1 MAKFKYKEID
11 SSGKVV
17 VQGNMEAN
25 SQSDVISAIKAR
37 GARPVSVVQDT
48 SISSSLDIKI
58 GKKKVK
64 SRDLSIFAKQLY
76 TMLHAG
82 MPLLSCIETLGEQ
95 TEHPTLREA
104 LSFIHQDLQKG
115 AIFSTS
121 IQKRPDVFPPLFYSM
136 VRSGEL
142 SGNLDRVLNN
152 LAIHYQKEAKIQAQI
167 KSAMTYPIIILIA
180 AIGVTVLLI
189 VKLVP
194 MFKDM
199 FNGRQLPGI
208 TVFILNLSDLLIH
221 KWYIIIAAIFA
232 TVFVIRTYLSTAT
245 GRLRFD
251 RRKLNLPI
259 IGKYM
264 KIIVSS
270 RFASTLAVL
279 ITSGIPIIQA
289 IESSAE
295 ITGNKFIEKKME
307 NVLDNIKKGSP
318 MSFELKKLKIF
329 PPMMISMI
337 KIGEESGAID
347 TMLSKTSEIFEE
359 ELEEAIKKMTSL
371 MEPVIII
378 LIGGIVAVVLLSIYL
393 PMFEMS
399 TGGGIS

>member
-11 SSGKVV
+11 SSGKV

-245 GRLRFD
+245 GRLQFD

-289 IESSAE
+289 IESSAD

>member
-17 VQGNMEAN
+17 QGTMEAN
-25 SQSDVISAIKAR
+25 SQSDVISTIKAR

-76 TMLHAG
+76 NMLHAG

-104 LSFIHQDLQKG
+104 LSFIYQDLQKG

-199 FNGRQLPGI
+199 FNGRKLPGI

-245 GRLRFD
+245 GRLQFD

>member
-17 VQGNMEAN
+17 QGTMEAN
-25 SQSDVISAIKAR
+25 SQSDVISTIKAR

-104 LSFIHQDLQKG
+104 LSFIYQDLQKG

-199 FNGRQLPGI
+199 FNGRKLPGI

-245 GRLRFD
+245 GRLQFD

>member
-17 VQGNMEAN
+17 QGTMEAN

-232 TVFVIRTYLSTAT
+232 TVFVIRTYLSTAA
-245 GRLRFD
+245 GRLQFD

>member
-1 MAKFKYKEID
+1 
-11 SSGKVV
+11 
-17 VQGNMEAN
+17 
-25 SQSDVISAIKAR
+25 
-37 GARPVSVVQDT
+37 
-48 SISSSLDIKI
+48 
-58 GKKKVK
+58 
-64 SRDLSIFAKQLY
+64 
-76 TMLHAG
+76 
-82 MPLLSCIETLGEQ
+82 
-95 TEHPTLREA
+95 
-104 LSFIHQDLQKG
+104 
-115 AIFSTS
+115 
-121 IQKRPDVFPPLFYSM
+121 
-136 VRSGEL
+136 
-142 SGNLDRVLNN
+142 
-152 LAIHYQKEAKIQAQI
+152 
-167 KSAMTYPIIILIA
+167 
-180 AIGVTVLLI
+180 
-189 VKLVP
+189 
-194 MFKDM
+194 
-199 FNGRQLPGI
+199 
-208 TVFILNLSDLLIH
+208 
-221 KWYIIIAAIFA
+221 
-232 TVFVIRTYLSTAT
+232 
-245 GRLRFD
+245 
-251 RRKLNLPI
+251 
-259 IGKYM
+259 M

>member
-11 SSGKVV
+11 SSGKV

-337 KIGEESGAID
+337 KIGEES
-347 TMLSKTSEIFEE
+347 
-359 ELEEAIKKMTSL
+359 
-371 MEPVIII
+371 
-378 LIGGIVAVVLLSIYL
+378 
-393 PMFEMS
+393 
-399 TGGGIS
+399 

>member
-17 VQGNMEAN
+17 QGTMEAN
-25 SQSDVISAIKAR
+25 SQNDVLDAIKAR

-48 SISSSLDIKI
+48 TISGSLDIKI

-208 TVFILNLSDLLIH
+208 TVFVLNLSDLLIH

-232 TVFVIRTYLSTAT
+232 IVFAIRTYLSTAT
-245 GRLRFD
+245 GRLQFD
-251 RRKLNLPI
+251 SRKLNLPI

-270 RFASTLAVL
+270 RFASTLSVL

-399 TGGGIS
+399 TSGGIS

>member
-11 SSGKVV
+11 SSGKV

>member
-11 SSGKVV
+11 SSGKV

-245 GRLRFD
+245 GRLQFD

>member
-17 VQGNMEAN
+17 QGTMEAN

-58 GKKKVK
+58 GKKKAK

-245 GRLRFD
+245 GRLQFD

>member
-17 VQGNMEAN
+17 QGTMEAN
-25 SQSDVISAIKAR
+25 SQSDVISTIKAR

-221 KWYIIIAAIFA
+221 KWYMIIAAIFA

-245 GRLRFD
+245 GRLQFD

>member
-17 VQGNMEAN
+17 QGTMEAN
-25 SQSDVISAIKAR
+25 SQNDVLDAIKAR

-48 SISSSLDIKI
+48 TISGSLDIKI
-58 GKKKVK
+58 CKKKVK

-208 TVFILNLSDLLIH
+208 TVFVLNLSDLLIH

-232 TVFVIRTYLSTAT
+232 IVFAIRTYLSTAT
-245 GRLRFD
+245 GRLQFD
-251 RRKLNLPI
+251 SRKLNLPI

-270 RFASTLAVL
+270 RFASTLSVL

-399 TGGGIS
+399 TSGGIS

>member
-1 MAKFKYKEID
+1 LAKFKYKEID

-17 VQGNMEAN
+17 QGTMEAN

-245 GRLRFD
+245 GRLQFD

>member
-11 SSGKVV
+11 SSGKV

-199 FNGRQLPGI
+199 FNGRKLPGI

>member
-1 MAKFKYKEID
+1 MPKFKYKEID

-17 VQGNMEAN
+17 QGTIEAI
-25 SQSDVISAIKAR
+25 SQSEVINSMKSR
-37 GARPVSVVQDT
+37 GSRPISVIEDTNVSGG
-48 SISSSLDIKI
+48 LDIKI

-64 SRDLSIFAKQLY
+64 SRDLSIFSKQLY
-76 TMLHAG
+76 TMLNAG
-82 MPLLSCIETLGEQ
+82 MPLLSCIETLREQ
-95 TEHPTLREA
+95 SEHPTLKES
-104 LSFIHQDLQKG
+104 LSSIHQDLQKG
-115 AIFSTS
+115 AIFSSS
-121 IQKRPDVFPPLFYSM
+121 IQKHPDVFPPLFYAM
-136 VRSGEL
+136 IRSGEL
-142 SGNLDRVLNN
+142 SGNLDKILNN
-152 LAIHYQKEAKIQAQI
+152 LSIHYQKEAKIQAQI
-167 KSAMTYPIIILIA
+167 KSAMAYPIIILTA
-180 AIGVTVLLI
+180 AIGVAVLLI

-208 TVFILNLSDLLIH
+208 TMFVLGLSDLLINR
-221 KWYIIIAAIFA
+221 WYIIIAIIAGSIFA
-232 TVFVIRTYLSTAT
+232 IRTYLSTPL
-245 GRLRFD
+245 GRLQFD
-251 RRKLNLPI
+251 NRKLTLPI

-264 KIIVSS
+264 KIIASS
-270 RFASTLAVL
+270 RFASTLSVL

-295 ITGNKFIEKKME
+295 ITGNKFIEKNMKD
-307 NVLDNIKKGSP
+307 VIDNIKKGSP

-347 TMLSKTSEIFEE
+347 TMLAKTSEFFEE

-371 MEPVIII
+371 MEPMIII

-399 TGGGIS
+399 TSGGIS

>member
-17 VQGNMEAN
+17 QGTMEAN

-64 SRDLSIFAKQLY
+64 ARDLSIFAKQLY

-199 FNGRQLPGI
+199 FNGRKLPGI

-245 GRLRFD
+245 GRLQFD

>member
-17 VQGNMEAN
+17 QGTMEAN

>member
-11 SSGKVV
+11 SSGKV

-232 TVFVIRTYLSTAT
+232 TVFVIRTYLSTAA
-245 GRLRFD
+245 GRLQFD

>member
-17 VQGNMEAN
+17 QGTMEAN

-245 GRLRFD
+245 GRLQFD

>member
-17 VQGNMEAN
+17 QGTMEAN
-25 SQSDVISAIKAR
+25 SQSDVISAIKTR

-221 KWYIIIAAIFA
+221 KWYIIIAVIFA

-245 GRLRFD
+245 GRLQFD

>member
-17 VQGNMEAN
+17 QGTMEAN
-25 SQSDVISAIKAR
+25 SQSDVISAIKAS

-245 GRLRFD
+245 GRLQFD

>member
-17 VQGNMEAN
+17 QGTMEAN
-25 SQSDVISAIKAR
+25 SQNDVLGAIKAR

-199 FNGRQLPGI
+199 FNGRKLPGI
-208 TVFILNLSDLLIH
+208 TVFVLNLSDLLIH

-232 TVFVIRTYLSTAT
+232 IVFVIRTYLSTAT
-245 GRLRFD
+245 GRLQFD
-251 RRKLNLPI
+251 SRKLTLPI

-270 RFASTLAVL
+270 RFASNLSVL
-279 ITSGIPIIQA
+279 ITSGITIIQA

-295 ITGNKFIEKKME
+295 ITGNKFIEKKMDY
-307 NVLDNIKKGSP
+307 VLDNIKKGSP

-399 TGGGIS
+399 TSGGIS

>member
-17 VQGNMEAN
+17 QGTMEAN
-25 SQSDVISAIKAR
+25 SQSDVISTIKAR

-104 LSFIHQDLQKG
+104 LSFIYQDLQKG

-245 GRLRFD
+245 GRLQFD

>member
-11 SSGKVV
+11 SSGKV

-270 RFASTLAVL
+270 RFASPLAVL

>member
-1 MAKFKYKEID
+1 
-11 SSGKVV
+11 
-17 VQGNMEAN
+17 MEAN

-232 TVFVIRTYLSTAT
+232 TVFVIRTYLSTAA
-245 GRLRFD
+245 GRLQFD